1 MLIMWKESVIIAGS
15 FTDIHMHSVHIIRY
29 QSGVNEE
36 WHMICHS
43 KAKHCC
49 NANEK
54 DEHEMRILKRNSG
67 DFFVVGIY
75 QKAHFRFKMHWK
87 SIVSIYNM
95 FCTINTQQQLI

>member
-15 FTDIHMHSVHIIRY
+15 FTDIHEYMYIIQH

-54 DEHEMRILKRNSG
+54 DEHKMRILKGNSE
-67 DFFVVGIY
+67 DFFCY
-75 QKAHFRFKMHWK
+75 LSK
-87 SIVSIYNM
+87 STLQI
-95 FCTINTQQQLI
+95 